1 MSDGKLLWPDGALP
15 FNTSGGNLSEGYIH
29 GMQNTIEA
37 VRQLRG
43 DAINQVKDAEIAFIA
58 SGNAVPN
65 TAMIVHR

>member
-1 MSDGKLLWPDGALP
+1 
-15 FNTSGGNLSEGYIH
+15 
-29 GMQNTIEA
+29 MQNTIEA

-43 DAINQVKDAEIAFIA
+43 DAINQVNDAEIAFIA